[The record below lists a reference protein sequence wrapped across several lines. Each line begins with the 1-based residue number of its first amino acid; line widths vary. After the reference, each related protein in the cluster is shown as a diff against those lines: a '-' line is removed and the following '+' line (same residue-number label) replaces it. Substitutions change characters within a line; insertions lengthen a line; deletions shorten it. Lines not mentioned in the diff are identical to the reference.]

1 MNELIGEVLEALGE
15 LIGEAIIMEITKR
28 LIFAA
33 VPKCNRS

>member
-28 LIFAA
+28 LIFCRRA
-33 VPKCNRS
+33 